1 MIRLSHVG
9 GAALAAAATL
19 AIVVASHVPIPVHP
33 SEAAMLRVA
42 WSARPERV
50 ESCRTL
56 SEEEL
61 SALPQHMRQRVVCEG
76 TTASYRFEVR
86 REGEIIASSTV
97 RGGGM
102 RHDRQLYIFR
112 ELPIPSGRSTLEVR
126 LTRIDSTA
134 RPTGDE
140 EDDDDDIGDGGDGE
154 DRAEG
159 HHRDDGDESAPR
171 SGSAADHTESDERAR
186 REIDERRRRDEDAV
200 PPSLVLRE
208 GVVLA
213 PRAVLLVTYDRDA
226 RRLRT
231 VRGTH

>member
-1 MIRLSHVG
+1 MIRLSDVG
-9 GAALAAAATL
+9 GALLAAAATL
-19 AIVVASHVPIPVHP
+19 GIVVASHVAVPVHP

-50 ESCRTL
+50 ESCRAL
-56 SEEEL
+56 SDEEL

-86 REGEIIASSTV
+86 RDGEIIATSTV

-102 RHDRQLYIFR
+102 RHDRQLYVFR
-112 ELPIPSGRSTLEVR
+112 ELSIPSGRSTLEVSM
-126 LTRIDSTA
+126 TRMDSTA
-134 RPTGDE
+134 RPTGD
-140 EDDDDDIGDGGDGE
+140 DDDGDGDEGEGRDDGDHG
-154 DRAEG
+154 DDA
-159 HHRDDGDESAPR
+159 DDGDESSPPSRSTAAP
-171 SGSAADHTESDERAR
+171 TEPDDRAR

-208 GVVLA
+208 AVVLA
-213 PRAVLLVTYDRDA
+213 PREVLLVTFDRDA
-226 RRLRT
+226 RRLHT